1 MMGAKESQC
10 SKERSP
16 ERLEVW
22 PVVSHRQIA
31 IITARKLGSFPT
43 TLKATFIKKFNYGQ
57 IVQKLV
63 YLM

>member
-22 PVVSHRQIA
+22 PAVSHRQIA

-43 TLKATFIKKFNYGQ
+43 TLKATFIKNLIMGKWYSSWY
-57 IVQKLV
+57 I
-63 YLM
+63 